1 MKIFILEDD
10 LPLLN
15 AVDLNLR
22 LKGFETIKYSDSL
35 EAWNFL
41 ETTNEEIDVFLLDI
55 NMPHINGLQV
65 LTKIQKIF
73 KNPYIIMIS
82 ANTDIESMKESYSTG
97 CSDFI
102 KKPFDIDEIILKI
115 DHHFQKDLSDIIE
128 FKNGVS
134 IDTGKRK
141 ISFEGIEENL
151 TKKEFLLLELLLE
164 KQDNIVNIEDI
175 EQTVYE
181 GETILPSTLRTL
193 MSRLRKKL
201 QDKDIIQTLSGIG
214 FMISK
219 AQIKD

>member
-35 EAWNFL
+35 VAWNFL

-55 NMPHINGLQV
+55 NMPHINGLQI

-73 KNPYIIMIS
+73 RNPYIIMIS

-115 DHHFQKDLSDIIE
+115 DHHFQKDLSNIIE

-134 IDTGKRK
+134 IDIGKRK

-151 TKKEFLLLELLLE
+151 TKKEFLLLELLLA
-164 KQDNIVNIEDI
+164 KQDNIVNLEDI

>member
-22 LKGFETIKYSDSL
+22 LKGFKTIKYSDSL

-55 NMPHINGLQV
+55 NMPHINGLQI

-82 ANTDIESMKESYSTG
+82 ANTDIECMKESYSTG

-115 DHHFQKDLSDIIE
+115 DHHFQKDLSNIIE

-134 IDTGKRK
+134 LDLKKRK
-141 ISFEGIEENL
+141 ISFEAVEENL
-151 TKKEFLLLELLLE
+151 TKKEFLLLELLLS
-164 KQDNIVNIEDI
+164 KQDNIVNLEDI

>member
-41 ETTNEEIDVFLLDI
+41 EITNEKIDVFLLDI
-55 NMPHINGLQV
+55 NMPHINGLQI
-65 LTKIQKIF
+65 LTKIQMIF
-73 KNPYIIMIS
+73 ENPYIIMIS

-128 FKNGVS
+128 FKNG
-134 IDTGKRK
+134 ITLNLKKRK
-141 ISFEGIEENL
+141 ISFEEVEENL
-151 TKKEFLLLELLLE
+151 TKKEFLLLELLLS
-164 KQDNIVNIEDI
+164 KQDNIVNLEDI

>member
-41 ETTNEEIDVFLLDI
+41 EITNEKIDVFLLDI
-55 NMPHINGLQV
+55 NMPHINGLQI
-65 LTKIQKIF
+65 LTKIQMIF
-73 KNPYIIMIS
+73 ESPYIIMIS

-134 IDTGKRK
+134 IDIGKRK

-151 TKKEFLLLELLLE
+151 TKKEFLLLELLLA
-164 KQDNIVNIEDI
+164 KQDNIVSLEDI

-181 GETILPSTLRTL
+181 GETILSSTLRTL

-201 QDKDIIQTLSGIG
+201 QNKDIIQTLSGVG

>member
-41 ETTNEEIDVFLLDI
+41 EITNEKIDVFLLDI
-55 NMPHINGLQV
+55 NMPHINGLQI
-65 LTKIQKIF
+65 LTKIQMIF
-73 KNPYIIMIS
+73 ENPYIIMIS

-115 DHHFQKDLSDIIE
+115 DHHFQKDLSNIIE

-134 IDTGKRK
+134 IDIGKRK

-164 KQDNIVNIEDI
+164 KQDNIVSLEDI
-175 EQTVYE
+175 EETVYE
-181 GETILPSTLRTL
+181 GETILSSTLRTL

-201 QDKDIIQTLSGIG
+201 QNKDIIQTLSGVG